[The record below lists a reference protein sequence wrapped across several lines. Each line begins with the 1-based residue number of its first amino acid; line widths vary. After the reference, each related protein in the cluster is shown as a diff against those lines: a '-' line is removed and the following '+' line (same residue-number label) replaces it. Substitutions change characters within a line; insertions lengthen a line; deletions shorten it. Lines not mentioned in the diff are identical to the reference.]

1 MIFRMSVPL
10 LVKLTLTRETRQ
22 FLETKCSQSFDM
34 VHLNQQ
40 FKVYDCFVMQGLC
53 VCGGGRGGEEGKG
66 MGRTN

>member
-22 FLETKCSQSFDM
+22 FSETKCSQSFDM

-40 FKVYDCFVMQGLC
+40 FKVYDCFCYAGVVC
-53 VCGGGRGGEEGKG
+53 VWGGGKG
-66 MGRTN
+66 MGRTS